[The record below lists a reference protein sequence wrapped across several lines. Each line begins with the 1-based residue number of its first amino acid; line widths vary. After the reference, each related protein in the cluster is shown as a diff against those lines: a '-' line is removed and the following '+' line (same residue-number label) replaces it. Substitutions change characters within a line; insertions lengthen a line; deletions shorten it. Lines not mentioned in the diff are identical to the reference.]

1 MRSHWLDKW
10 ENEQEKQDEEFNER
24 VAIMEYDGNMTRQD
38 AEILAMKLL
47 AEKYPLQ
54 SHKVR
59 DEYGTV
65 SDWLTKILA

>member
-54 SHKVR
+54 F
-59 DEYGTV
+59 
-65 SDWLTKILA
+65 KITFKE

>member
-10 ENEQEKQDEEFNER
+10 ENKQEKQDEEFNER

-54 SHKVR
+54 FQITFK
-59 DEYGTV
+59 E
-65 SDWLTKILA
+65 

>member
-54 SHKVR
+54 FQITFK
-59 DEYGTV
+59 E
-65 SDWLTKILA
+65 